1 MLQKPRRT
9 PNQKDVWLN
18 KVENIIDKI
27 MKDLSTIQKIG
38 TALIVIG
45 VLGIIILQIAT
56 LFNLHWIAGCVGV
69 LFIMIIIGVSLSF
82 EL

>member
-38 TALIVIG
+38 TALMVIG

-56 LFNLHWIAGCVGV
+56 LFNINWIVGCVGA
-69 LFIMIIIGVSLSF
+69 LLIMIIIGVSLSF

>member
-1 MLQKPRRT
+1 
-9 PNQKDVWLN
+9 
-18 KVENIIDKI
+18 

-45 VLGIIILQIAT
+45 VLGIIIILIAI
-56 LFNLHWIAGCVGV
+56 LFNLHWIAGCVVV
-69 LFIMIIIGVSLSF
+69 LFLMIIIGAFLSF

>member
-1 MLQKPRRT
+1 
-9 PNQKDVWLN
+9 
-18 KVENIIDKI
+18 
-27 MKDLSTIQKIG
+27 MKDLSTIQKIV

-45 VLGIIILQIAT
+45 VLGIIIILIAI

-69 LFIMIIIGVSLSF
+69 LFIMIIIGAFLSF

>member
-1 MLQKPRRT
+1 
-9 PNQKDVWLN
+9 
-18 KVENIIDKI
+18 

-38 TALIVIG
+38 TVLMVIG
-45 VLGIIILQIAT
+45 VLGIILIQIAT

-69 LFIMIIIGVSLSF
+69 LLLMIIIGAILFF

>member
-1 MLQKPRRT
+1 
-9 PNQKDVWLN
+9 
-18 KVENIIDKI
+18 

-45 VLGIIILQIAT
+45 ILGIILILIT
-56 LFNLHWIAGCVGV
+56 ILFNLNWIAGCVGV
-69 LFIMIIIGVSLSF
+69 LFLMIIIGALLSF

>member
-1 MLQKPRRT
+1 
-9 PNQKDVWLN
+9 
-18 KVENIIDKI
+18 
-27 MKDLSTIQKIG
+27 MKDLSTIQKVG

-45 VLGIIILQIAT
+45 ILGIILILIAI

-69 LFIMIIIGVSLSF
+69 LFLMIIIGALLSF

>member
-1 MLQKPRRT
+1 MK
-9 PNQKDVWLN
+9 N
-18 KVENIIDKI
+18 KI

-45 VLGIIILQIAT
+45 VLGIIILQIVT
-56 LFNLHWIAGCVGV
+56 LFNLHWIAGCVGA
-69 LFIMIIIGVSLSF
+69 LFIMIIMGTLLSF

>member
-1 MLQKPRRT
+1 
-9 PNQKDVWLN
+9 
-18 KVENIIDKI
+18 
-27 MKDLSTIQKIG
+27 MKDLSTIQKVG

-45 VLGIIILQIAT
+45 VLGIILILIII

-69 LFIMIIIGVSLSF
+69 LFLMIIIGALLSF